1 MSEAV
6 RNLSEKLTTVE
17 RMESYE
23 KLRLFDRD
31 VEDDPEAY
39 ELLPNQID
47 YLQKK
52 LKTKILTRLT
62 LRAGGKFFK
71 NMQKNGTLIIKDI
84 VGREN
89 LVDVKQ
95 GAIVT
100 CNHINI
106 TDNYIILQALMPS
119 LKRGR
124 YKKVIKEGNYTN
136 PPKSFEMFMK
146 YGDTMPLSSNVQT
159 MKEFLKAVKIFLSKG
174 EKILVYPEQSMWNN
188 YKKPRPFKLGAFRF
202 AVMNNVPVQPLFI
215 TMEDSGKLDKDG
227 FPIQEYT
234 IHILPAIY
242 PNKNLSQKEDIER
255 IKEINYNAVVDVYEK
270 TYNKKL
276 EYLE

>member
-1 MSEAV
+1 MSKAV

-62 LRAGGKFFK
+62 LRAGEKFFK